1 MSAARR
7 YIATNKETAGFDR
20 NKNKGTAEYPP
31 CLFDSRMSPAS
42 FYLSRLTL
50 ISPKMRAT
58 SF

>member
-1 MSAARR
+1 MKKHRET
-7 YIATNKETAGFDR
+7 IAV
-20 NKNKGTAEYPP
+20 
-31 CLFDSRMSPAS
+31 LFVLLPFALGPYGSG